1 MAVALRN
8 RDRLLLVWP
17 LVHEYLAAVLAPEGP
32 RGASAL
38 VARAALGLLRVCQ
51 RLLPYKED
59 TADALLRSLGL
70 VLRLRPSAAWELAQR
85 LATEARAGPTR
96 ARAPACVP
104 VPRRLAARPGRAA
117 ASGARCRRSEPALRA
132 APAVSRRPVL
142 SVRRLVVE
150 APPPQPPLCLLGTL
164 YIAPAQV
171 SMPG

>member
-1 MAVALRN
+1 MHTELPPTQLCLELVIAVALRN

-17 LVHEYLAAVLAPEGP
+17 LVHEYLAAVLSPEGP

-85 LATEARAGPTR
+85 LATEVHHNYSSDRAWR
-96 ARAPACVP
+96 D
-104 VPRRLAARPGRAA
+104 
-117 ASGARCRRSEPALRA
+117 
-132 APAVSRRPVL
+132 
-142 SVRRLVVE
+142 
-150 APPPQPPLCLLGTL
+150 
-164 YIAPAQV
+164 
-171 SMPG
+171 

>member
-1 MAVALRN
+1 MRTESPPAQLCLELVIAVALRN

-17 LVHEYLAAVLAPEGP
+17 LVHEYLAAVLSPEGP

-85 LATEARAGPTR
+85 LATEVRYISTYLTR
-96 ARAPACVP
+96 HDETGLLSREVSCCRMSHESYRVSDSCTELAV
-104 VPRRLAARPGRAA
+104 RLRQGCLRCLATCI
-117 ASGARCRRSEPALRA
+117 ASINALSA
-132 APAVSRRPVL
+132 EQIL
-142 SVRRLVVE
+142 
-150 APPPQPPLCLLGTL
+150 
-164 YIAPAQV
+164 
-171 SMPG
+171 

>member
-1 MAVALRN
+1 VVAVALRN

-104 VPRRLAARPGRAA
+104 VPRRLAA
-117 ASGARCRRSEPALRA
+117 SGARCRRSEPALRA

>member
-1 MAVALRN
+1 MQLCLELVIAVALRN

-17 LVHEYLAAVLAPEGP
+17 LVHEYLAAILSPEGP

-85 LATEARAGPTR
+85 LATEAR
-96 ARAPACVP
+96 
-104 VPRRLAARPGRAA
+104 PGR
-117 ASGARCRRSEPALRA
+117 
-132 APAVSRRPVL
+132 
-142 SVRRLVVE
+142 
-150 APPPQPPLCLLGTL
+150 
-164 YIAPAQV
+164 
-171 SMPG
+171 